1 MREYYLRIILING
14 LAAVLVSMGVVTPA
28 VAQDPAA
35 AARRVAAT
43 AQLAAEEYRLGVS
56 GGRVVAP
63 EEVSEAR
70 LFLAEARRNV
80 ALLPV
85 PSVRPLS
92 ASLDTLDAM
101 VARTAPPDSVSGH
114 VTMLLAT
121 MSRTLNL
128 VFDEVPAETPSLA
141 QGGDVY
147 QSTCAAC
154 HGRAGRGDG
163 PQAVAIVPKPAN
175 LADAAAL
182 SQRSP
187 LDFYRRI
194 TVGVAGTA
202 MVPYETMLSKEER
215 WAVALYASTLR
226 LPAPAGEAPVS
237 LRAFAATAR
246 LSDSAIVAAMG
257 PGTGAAQVAAVR
269 TAQRGLPGV
278 GLSDRVFAVVR
289 AQLDS
294 AYNLAVAGRK
304 QEARATAMDAY
315 ITFEQVE
322 RTLAVKNPA
331 LTARIEAA
339 FSELRTRA
347 GSDATASE
355 LGRIRQD
362 LARELATAERTVV
375 DQQSPSSLLV
385 QSFTILMREGL
396 EAILVIGALM
406 AFLVK
411 TGNGHRRRDIHL
423 GVAAAVVMSLLVA
436 AALETVFV
444 LSSAHQ
450 EGLEGAVLM
459 LATGT
464 LFYVSYWLLSK
475 MEVAK
480 WNRFVKGKVQDALTG
495 GSALALASVAFLAV
509 FREGFETVLFYK
521 ALAVSGGPGAWA
533 PVLGGIA
540 AGSVGLAA
548 VYLAMTRFGVRL
560 PLKPL
565 FGVTSAL
572 LYYMAFV
579 FAGKGVAEL
588 QESGWVS
595 LTPAGWA
602 PRIPALGIYP
612 TVESLALQAL
622 LVLLAIVALV
632 WTFTIEPR
640 RLQTTRV
647 LVPEPEP
654 ALETDKPQASGRPA
668 RDATLLRSI
677 DRIETDLNEVRS
689 ELSRMRDRVNPEG
702 KVSGERGAGSGER

>member
-1 MREYYLRIILING
+1 MRKDYLIIILICLG
-14 LAAVLVSMGVVTPA
+14 AVAPAA
-28 VAQDPAA
+28 AQDPTA

-56 GGRVVAP
+56 GGRIIAP
-63 EEVSEAR
+63 EEVGEAR

-80 ALLPV
+80 AWLPV
-85 PSVRPLS
+85 SSKGSVA

-101 VARTAPPDSVSGH
+101 VARTADPDSVSDR
-114 VTMLLAT
+114 VTVMLADMGRELKII
-121 MSRTLNL
+121 
-128 VFDEVPAETPSLA
+128 FDEIPAETPSLSR
-141 QGGDVY
+141 GRDIY
-147 QSTCAAC
+147 QATCSAC
-154 HGRAGRGDG
+154 HGLAGRGDG
-163 PQAVAIVPKPAN
+163 PQAMALTPPPAN
-175 LADAAAL
+175 LADSTMLAG
-182 SQRSP
+182 SSP

-202 MVPYETMLSKEER
+202 MVSYEHALSNAER

-226 LPAPAGEAPVS
+226 LPAPAGEAPAA

-246 LSDSAIVAAMG
+246 LSDADILTALGKGAN
-257 PGTGAAQVAAVR
+257 AAQLAAVR
-269 TAQRGLPGV
+269 AVQGGTPAGQV
-278 GLSDRVFAVVR
+278 SDLVFATVR

-294 AYNLAVAGRK
+294 AYHLAVAGRK
-304 QEARATAMDAY
+304 EEARGTAMDAY

-322 RTLAVKNPA
+322 RTLRVKDPA

-339 FSELRTRA
+339 FSVLRTRA
-347 GSDATASE
+347 GTGATASE
-355 LGRIRQD
+355 LARIRQS
-362 LARELATAERTVV
+362 LARELEIAERTVV
-375 DQQSPSSLLV
+375 DQLSPSNLLV
-385 QSFTILMREGL
+385 QSFIILMREGL

-423 GVAAAVVMSLLVA
+423 GVGAAVVMSLLLAV
-436 AALETVFV
+436 ALETVFA
-444 LSSAHQ
+444 LTRAHQ
-450 EGLEGAVLM
+450 ERLEGAVLM

-480 WNRFVKGKVQDALTG
+480 WNRFVKGKVQDALTR

-521 ALAVSGGPGAWA
+521 ALMVSGGSGAWA
-533 PVLGGIA
+533 PVLAGIVVGGLA
-540 AGSVGLAA
+540 LAA
-548 VYLAMTRFGVRL
+548 VYLAINRFGVRL

-579 FAGKGVAEL
+579 FAGKGIAEL
-588 QESGWVS
+588 QESGLLS
-595 LTPAGWA
+595 LTPIGWA
-602 PRIPALGIYP
+602 PRIPAMGIYP
-612 TVESLALQAL
+612 TVESLGMQAV

-632 WTFTIEPR
+632 WTFVIEPR
-640 RLQTTRV
+640 RLRTTRV
-647 LVPEPEP
+647 LVPEREP
-654 ALETDKPQASGRPA
+654 QPPRSGSPRSAKQPA
-668 RDATLLRSI
+668 RDTTLLRSI

-689 ELSRMRDRVNPEG
+689 ELERMRDRVKPD
-702 KVSGERGAGSGER
+702 KVSRE

>member
-1 MREYYLRIILING
+1 RTSLICVFAIL
-14 LAAVLVSMGVVTPA
+14 GVTARPA
-28 VAQDPAA
+28 IAQDPGVA

-56 GGRVVAP
+56 GGRVIAK
-63 EEVSEAR
+63 EEVAEAQ
-70 LFLAEARRNV
+70 LFLTEARRSLK
-80 ALLPV
+80 LLPAS
-85 PSVRPLS
+85 SVGVVSR
-92 ASLDTLDAM
+92 SLDTLDAM
-101 VARTAPPDSVSGH
+101 VGRTAHPDSVAGQ
-114 VTMLLAT
+114 VAVMLAAMARDLKID
-121 MSRTLNL
+121 
-128 VFDEVPAETPSLA
+128 FDEIPDQTPSLA
-141 QGGDVY
+141 RGREIFET
-147 QSTCAAC
+147 TCSVC
-154 HGRAGRGDG
+154 HGLAGRGDG
-163 PQAVAIVPKPAN
+163 PQAAALTPRPAN
-175 LADAAAL
+175 LSDLNGL
-182 SQRSP
+182 SGSSP

-194 TVGVAGTA
+194 TIGSAGTSMA
-202 MVPYETMLSKEER
+202 PFEHILSKPDR

-226 LPAPAGEAPVS
+226 LPAPAGVAPAS
-237 LRAFAATAR
+237 LRNFSATAR
-246 LSDSAIVAAMG
+246 LTDADVQAALG
-257 PGTGAAQVAAVR
+257 PGATIAQVAAVR
-269 TAQRGLPGV
+269 GSAGAGAPGQV
-278 GLSDRVFAVVR
+278 TDRVFAAVR

-294 AYNLAVAGRK
+294 AYHLALLGRK
-304 QEARATAMDAY
+304 EDARATAMDAY

-322 RTLAVKNPA
+322 RTLAVKNPG
-331 LTARIEAA
+331 LTSRIEAA
-339 FSELRTRA
+339 FSVLRTRA
-347 GSDATASE
+347 GSGASAAE
-355 LGRIRQD
+355 LGKIRED
-362 LARELATAERTVV
+362 LSRERATAERTVL
-375 DQQSPSSLLV
+375 DRLSPSNLLV
-385 QSFTILMREGL
+385 QSFIILLREGL

-444 LSSAHQ
+444 LTSAHQ

-480 WNRFVKGKVQDALTG
+480 WNRFVKGKVQSALTR

-521 ALAVSGGPGAWA
+521 ALAVSGGPGSWA

-540 AGSVGLAA
+540 VGSVALAA

-560 PLKPL
+560 PLKPM
-565 FGVTSAL
+565 FAVTSAL

-579 FAGKGVAEL
+579 FAGKGIAEL

-595 LTPAGWA
+595 LSPVGWA

-612 TVESLALQAL
+612 TLESLGLQL
-622 LVLLAIVALV
+622 VLVLLAIAALV
-632 WTFTIEPR
+632 WTFLIEPR
-640 RLQTTRV
+640 RLHTTAV
-647 LVPEPEP
+647 LVPEPIPREP
-654 ALETDKPQASGRPA
+654 DTPGKADRPV

-689 ELSRMRDRVNPEG
+689 ELERMREKVNPESEV
-702 KVSGERGAGSGER
+702 KRRRGDREE